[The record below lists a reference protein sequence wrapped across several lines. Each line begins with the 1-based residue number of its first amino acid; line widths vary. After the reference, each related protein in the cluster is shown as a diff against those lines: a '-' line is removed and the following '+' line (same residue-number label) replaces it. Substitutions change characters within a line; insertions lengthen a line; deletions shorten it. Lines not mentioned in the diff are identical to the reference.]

1 MILNRL
7 IIQIAKDHFPK
18 IQCALTTNQDMSM
31 TDIVFAL
38 KEELLSK
45 QRAVSHLCQTNK
57 GIWYGK

>member
-1 MILNRL
+1 MRMILNRL

-18 IQCALTTNQDMSM
+18 SQCALTTNQDMSM

-38 KEELLSK
+38 KELLSK

-57 GIWYGK
+57 GI